1 MTQYDFCDDSFSDL
15 HKDVYGFRPR
25 GIIMEN
31 WNMMP
36 DEQKQVRWDELC
48 EELEANEKADRIAL
62 RNNIASHQNSVQNVI
77 DVGAGDRATAIS
89 WMVSEEEFYHSQDV
103 EHYVWNLGILFSDYG
118 RELIE
123 EIKSVV
129 TYKEWEAA

>member
-31 WNMMP
+31 WNMMS
-36 DEQKQVRWDELC
+36 DDQKQVRWDELC
-48 EELEANEKADRIAL
+48 EELEVNENADRIAL

>member
-1 MTQYDFCDDSFSDL
+1 MTQYDFCDDTFSDL

-31 WNMMP
+31 WNMMS
-36 DEQKQVRWDELC
+36 DDQKQVRWDELC
-48 EELEANEKADRIAL
+48 EELEVNENADRIAL

>member
-1 MTQYDFCDDSFSDL
+1 MTQYDFCDDTFSDL

>member
-1 MTQYDFCDDSFSDL
+1 MTQYDFCDDTFSDL
-15 HKDVYGFRPR
+15 HKAVYGFRPR

>member
-1 MTQYDFCDDSFSDL
+1 MTQYDFCDDTFSDL

-89 WMVSEEEFYHSQDV
+89 RMVSEEEFYHSQDV

>member
-31 WNMMP
+31 WNMMS
-36 DEQKQVRWDELC
+36 DDQKQVRWDELC
-48 EELEANEKADRIAL
+48 EELEVNENADRIAL

-129 TYKEWEAA
+129 TYKEWETA

>member
-1 MTQYDFCDDSFSDL
+1 MTQYDFCDDTFSDL

-31 WNMMP
+31 WNMMS

-48 EELEANEKADRIAL
+48 EELEANENADRIAL

>member
-1 MTQYDFCDDSFSDL
+1 MTQYDFCDDTFSDL

-25 GIIMEN
+25 GHRFYAEC
-31 WNMMP
+31 
-36 DEQKQVRWDELC
+36 DEEKQKIWDELC
-48 EELEANEKADRIAL
+48 YQLEVNENADRIAL

>member
-1 MTQYDFCDDSFSDL
+1 MTQYDFCDDTFSDL

-31 WNMMP
+31 WNMMS

-48 EELEANEKADRIAL
+48 EELEANENADRIAL

-129 TYKEWEAA
+129 TYKELEAA

>member
-1 MTQYDFCDDSFSDL
+1 MTQYDFCDDTFSDL

-89 WMVSEEEFYHSQDV
+89 WMVSEEEFYHLS
-103 EHYVWNLGILFSDYG
+103 
-118 RELIE
+118 LIH
-123 EIKSVV
+123 I
-129 TYKEWEAA
+129 

>member
-1 MTQYDFCDDSFSDL
+1 MTQYDFCDDTFSDL
-15 HKDVYGFRPR
+15 HKHVYGFRPR

>member
-1 MTQYDFCDDSFSDL
+1 MTQYDFCDDTFSDL

-48 EELEANEKADRIAL
+48 EELEANENADRIAL

>member
-1 MTQYDFCDDSFSDL
+1 MTQYDFCDDTFSDL

-25 GIIMEN
+25 DIIMEN

>member
-1 MTQYDFCDDSFSDL
+1 MTQYDFCDDTFSDL

-62 RNNIASHQNSVQNVI
+62 RNNITSHQNSVQNVI

-123 EIKSVV
+123 EIKSLSLIHI
-129 TYKEWEAA
+129 

>member
-1 MTQYDFCDDSFSDL
+1 MTQYDFCDDTFSDL

-36 DEQKQVRWDELC
+36 DEQKQARWDELC